1 MTPRECPGWDA
12 RPVIFSLHFSWNSP
26 KKRRKPR
33 HLPFGVIPGPS
44 SLLHY
49 KKISHTGVLGS
60 QQAKLSSEK
69 RDVALKMVGSRDLIS
84 GSDLHFIDDNLKP

>member
-1 MTPRECPGWDA
+1 MLGQLS
-12 RPVIFSLHFSWNSP
+12 SLRFSWSDP

-33 HLPFGVIPGPS
+33 HLLFGVIPGRP

-49 KKISHTGVLGS
+49 KRLSHTGVLGS

-69 RDVALKMVGSRDLIS
+69 RDSALKMVGSRDLIS
-84 GSDLHFIDDNLKP
+84 GSDLHFIDDNPKP